1 MEEYTRPATSDTPAH
16 ILYLLDVSGTMKN
29 NLDGK
34 PRIRWLEKALEYTL
48 DFLIDERSYDGE
60 IYRPRYRIAVITY
73 SSDVDPSLTGG
84 KFVDVKD
91 FWNEGLPEF
100 SPGGE
105 TFTKRAFERAFQILE
120 KLLEDTLVQEKCPA
134 PVVCH
139 VTDGQY
145 NLGGDPTSVASK
157 IKGLRNRDG
166 YVLVQNLFIT
176 NELLATPIKDVQ
188 TWQGFMPKEE
198 ETAFKGKYAKYARA
212 LFNMSSSLPE
222 SYASVLSDL
231 GFSLEFGSRMMYPG
245 QNYDLIKL
253 AFVASTATRFL

>member
-1 MEEYTRPATSDTPAH
+1 MDEYTQPATSDTPAH

-29 NLDGK
+29 DLEGR
-34 PRIRWLEKALEYTL
+34 PRIKWLEDALEYTL
-48 DFLIDERSYDGE
+48 DYLIDQRSYDGE
-60 IYRPRYRIAVITY
+60 VYRPRYKIAIVTY
-73 SSDVDPSLTGG
+73 SNRVDDSLTDGE
-84 KFVDVKD
+84 FVDVKD

-100 SPGGE
+100 SPSGE
-105 TFTKRAFERAFQILE
+105 TFTKGAFEYAYRMLK
-120 KLLEDTLVQEKCPA
+120 KLLKDPTVQEKCPA

-145 NLGGDPTSVASK
+145 NIGGDPTAIASK

-166 YVLVQNLFIT
+166 YVLVQNLFVKDD
-176 NELLATPIKDVQ
+176 LLTTPIKDASSW
-188 TWQGFMPKEE
+188 TGFMPEDV
-198 ETAFKGKYAKYARA
+198 ETAFKSKYAHT

-222 SYASVLSDL
+222 SYAGVLADADFNL
-231 GFSLEFGSRMMYPG
+231 APGSRMMYPG